1 MCMSS
6 YRMHVFMCISAF
18 PSSSIYVIYPKI
30 HIKTNIW
37 TSEIR
42 HTWGFTL
49 CLYVLRSGEL
59 CWIFPEGLLFY
70 TSDVYRLQAGEISF
84 ILSLIKPT
92 DLSLSLIG
100 EEIKLQRI
108 NGFTHPADFNQI
120 GNHDD
125 SCRVLLP
132 NHPPEVID
140 GFLHRTWAAK
150 TKENIFHG
158 EKNCWRLHLLALYSY
173 CMWTTD

>member
-1 MCMSS
+1 MFLCAS
-6 YRMHVFMCISAF
+6 RAF
-18 PSSSIYVIYPKI
+18 PCDIPKR
-30 HIKTNIW
+30 
-37 TSEIR
+37 TSE
-42 HTWGFTL
+42 HLKSDTL
-49 CLYVLRSGEL
+49 EASLSVCMFKKWF
-59 CWIFPEGLLFY
+59 WIFPEGLLFH

-92 DLSLSLIG
+92 DLSLTLIG

-108 NGFTHPADFNQI
+108 SGFTHPADFNQI

-140 GFLHRTWAAK
+140 GLLHRT
-150 TKENIFHG
+150 
-158 EKNCWRLHLLALYSY
+158 
-173 CMWTTD
+173 